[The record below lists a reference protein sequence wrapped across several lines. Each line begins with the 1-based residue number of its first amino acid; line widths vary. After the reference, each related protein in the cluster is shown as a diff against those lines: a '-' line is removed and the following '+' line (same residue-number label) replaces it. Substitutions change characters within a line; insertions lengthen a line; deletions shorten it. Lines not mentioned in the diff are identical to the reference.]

1 MSYPPPYDP
10 NQNPGQQQPAD
21 QPSYYYQQQPYYQQ
35 PYAPV
40 QDHPQATL
48 VLILGIL
55 SIVICSLIGPF
66 AWVLGKRAVREID
79 ASGGTLGGRTQAQV
93 GYIMGMI
100 VTILMIIGV
109 VVAAVIII
117 AAVASSNTT

>member
-1 MSYPPPYDP
+1 
-10 NQNPGQQQPAD
+10 
-21 QPSYYYQQQPYYQQ
+21 
-35 PYAPV
+35 V

>member
-10 NQNPGQQQPAD
+10 NQNPGYQPSD
-21 QPSYYYQQQPYYQQ
+21 QPPYYPQQQPYYPQ
-35 PYAPV
+35 PYGPV

-66 AWVLGKRAVREID
+66 AWAIGKRAVREID

-109 VVAAVIII
+109 VAVGVILVI
-117 AAVASSNTT
+117 ALASSSTT

>member
-1 MSYPPPYDP
+1 VSYPPSYDP
-10 NQNPGQQQPAD
+10 NQNPGYQPSD
-21 QPSYYYQQQPYYQQ
+21 QPPYYQQQPYYQQ
-35 PYAPV
+35 PYGPV

-55 SIVICSLIGPF
+55 SLVICSLIAPF

-93 GYIMGMI
+93 GYIMGMV

-109 VVAAVIII
+109 VVFGAIAII
-117 AAVASSNTT
+117 AVASAGTS

>member
-1 MSYPPPYDP
+1 VTYPPPYDP

-21 QPSYYYQQQPYYQQ
+21 QPPYYQQPYYQQ
-35 PYAPV
+35 PYAPP

-79 ASGGTLGGRTQAQV
+79 ASGGTLSGRTQAQV

-100 VTILMIIGV
+100 VTILLIIGIAV
-109 VVAAVIII
+109 LAVALII
-117 AAVASSNTT
+117 AVASSTTT

>member
-1 MSYPPPYDP
+1 MSYPPYDP
-10 NQNPGQQQPAD
+10 NQNPGQQPAEQP
-21 QPSYYYQQQPYYQQ
+21 PYYQQPYAYYQQQ

-55 SIVICSLIGPF
+55 SIVICWLIAPF

-109 VVAAVIII
+109 VIFGVIAII
-117 AAVASSNTT
+117 AVASSTRT

>member
-1 MSYPPPYDP
+1 MTYPPPYDP

-21 QPSYYYQQQPYYQQ
+21 QPPYYQQPYYQQ
-35 PYAPV
+35 PYAPP

-66 AWVLGKRAVREID
+66 AWVLGMRAVREID
-79 ASGGTLGGRTQAQV
+79 ASGGTLSGRTQAQV

-100 VTILMIIGV
+100 VTILLIIGIAV
-109 VVAAVIII
+109 LAVALII
-117 AAVASSNTT
+117 AVASSTTT